1 MYTYK
6 RTFLPEGLSF
16 ALMQPQVSL
25 GFFLVL
31 NLLGREVGTSANESS
46 FDGGQIS
53 APEIF

>member
-25 GFFLVL
+25 GFFPC
-31 NLLGREVGTSANESS
+31 AKS
-46 FDGGQIS
+46 FGQGGGY
-53 APEIF
+53 